1 MLGEPKLKEGMHEI
15 QEKISKME
23 KKVVEKISEQNSRVE
38 TTLKKQET
46 AISSRV
52 FFFHV
57 FLKTNL
63 LSYWPRSNADS
74 KPPPFFSFFDFR
86 KFCATLVFHFFGSG
100 ED

>member
-23 KKVVEKISEQNSRVE
+23 KDGVEKISEQNSRVE

-52 FFFHV
+52 FFFARV
-57 FLKTNL
+57 FENEFALIL
-63 LSYWPRSNADS
+63 A
-74 KPPPFFSFFDFR
+74 PFKCRF
-86 KFCATLVFHFFGSG
+86 
-100 ED
+100 